1 MGFDIIEVYEY
12 VKKIEPIDPPDDAA
26 PDPVAR
32 ADAAGPD
39 DAAPAWCLAKIARL
53 ESLVDEFARE
63 KAAVLAQ
70 QAEAWTTI
78 KRSAATVNHTY
89 GWVQTWAKRA
99 VDAGRLN
106 EARKVGGAVRVNQT
120 ALIAACRCQ

>member
-1 MGFDIIEVYEY
+1 VT
-12 VKKIEPIDPPDDAA
+12 KIDPIDPPDDAA
-26 PDPVAR
+26 PDPVGA
-32 ADAAGPD
+32 AVDAAGPD

-78 KRSAATVNHTY
+78 QRAAPMVNHTY

-106 EARKVGGAVRVNQT
+106 EARKVGGAVRVNAT